1 MVKPRT
7 AREYEAEI
15 SALRLE
21 LESLKTSQTVVVSGA
36 SSSTGSQDGTLSG
49 AEEMILQVALDNTI
63 DYVNA
68 QMATL
73 LDLPDRRAAL
83 GTPLRQW
90 DRGPLG
96 EGTLTMVVEVAR
108 LTPQAH
114 VVERSFPGLPPARLP
129 GSDNPRPAVD
139 PILRFRAQ
147 ATEGRVQ
154 LVAQDVTR
162 VRWLEQTFSRYVS
175 PAIIEQM
182 LSLPASRFMSMERR
196 EVTVL
201 FGDLR
206 GFTNLCQHLAPEQ
219 VQEMI
224 NSFLGEMVQAI
235 EGLDGTVDKFVGDE
249 VMAIFGAPVP
259 QPDHALRAM
268 VCAAEMQRLNRGW
281 MQRREAAGLPAR
293 PVGIGLASGPA
304 VVGNVGSP
312 HRLDYTV
319 LGHTV
324 NLASRLCNAA
334 EGNETLTNEATHQA
348 AQAALPARAFKQ
360 PVPRMHF
367 EPKGEMTFKHV
378 DEPVK
383 VIAVSVKPG

>member
-1 MVKPRT
+1 VVKPKT

-21 LESLKTSQTVVVSGA
+21 LESLKTCQTVVVAGA
-36 SSSTGSQDGTLSG
+36 ASATGSQDGTLSG

-68 QMATL
+68 QMARL
-73 LDLPDRRAAL
+73 LGMQDRKEAL

-96 EGTLTMVVEVAR
+96 DGALTMIVELAR
-108 LTPQAH
+108 LSPDAQ
-114 VVERSFPGLPPARLP
+114 VVERSFPGLPGERLP
-129 GSDNPRPAVD
+129 GSDSPRPVAD

-147 ATEGRVQ
+147 STEGRVQ

-162 VRWLEQTFSRYVS
+162 LRWLEQTFSRYVS

-182 LSLPASRFMSMERR
+182 LSLPTSRFMSMERR

-206 GFTNLCQHLAPEQ
+206 GFTGLCQHLAPEQ

-224 NSFLGEMVQAI
+224 NSFLTEMVRAI

-259 QPDHALRAM
+259 QADHALRAL
-268 VCAAEMQRLNRGW
+268 VCAAEMLRLNRAW
-281 MQRREAAGLPAR
+281 VQRREAAGLPAR
-293 PVGIGLASGPA
+293 PVGVGLASGPA

-334 EGNETLTNEATHQA
+334 EGHEILTTEATHQA
-348 AQAALPARAFKQ
+348 ALAALPRRGFRQ
-360 PVPRMHF
+360 PVPHMHF
-367 EPKGEMTFKHV
+367 EPMGERTFKHV
-378 DEPVK
+378 DAPVK
-383 VIAVSVKPG
+383 VLAVRVSEG